1 MASTRTKADPQQ
13 QRQRRGNDEQEA
25 GYPYGGD
32 RTPQRRPKPA
42 YLTPNREADVA
53 KSATR
58 APRAKKSSAKSSRR
72 RVF

>member
-25 GYPYGGD
+25 GYPYGGE

-42 YLTPNREADVA
+42 YLTPKREADVA
-53 KSATR
+53 KATTR
-58 APRAKKSSAKSSRR
+58 APRARKASAKPKR